1 MPVKSLKSIRQ
12 KLLRWYDQN
21 RRALPW
27 RRTRDPYNIW
37 IAETMLQQTQVKT
50 VLPYYRRFL
59 KAFPRLKDLAQG
71 RRQKVLAVR

>member
-1 MPVKSLKSIRQ
+1 MPVRSLKSIRQ

-27 RRTRDPYNIW
+27 RRTRDPYAIW
-37 IAETMLQQTQVKT
+37 IAETMLQQTRVT
-50 VLPYYRRFL
+50 TALPYYRRFL
-59 KAFPRLKDLAQG
+59 HAFPRLKDLARA